1 MEQIMTF
8 TTIFDTVNKIVIPK
22 IQRDF
27 AYGRTD
33 SQTANKRARFLGS
46 IYSKIS
52 NGQPI
57 SLDFVYGDLRDGVL
71 TPLDGQQR
79 LTILFLLYWFASK
92 KENIDLGFLKNF
104 TYETRPSA
112 RDFCEKLVNFTPDL
126 DNQIISEEIKDQNWF
141 PLEWNNDP
149 TIQSMLVVLDDI
161 QKQFSGV
168 MNLREKLENISFHF
182 LAIEKMGLTDELYIK
197 MNSRGKLLSDFE
209 HFKAELEKQISIYNE
224 EKSKTVIEK
233 IDTCWTTLLWEC
245 SEKNKAVDSEF
256 LSYFNFI
263 CNIIRFIDG
272 KPRCNHLSVFE
283 KIDEFFSD
291 KSGQNPERNI
301 QILEQY
307 FDCWFEHDKP
317 INVQAFFDNFIT
329 TQAHEPGK
337 IKLNKSDVFRKCI
350 SGDISLG
357 DTILLYAF
365 IVYRQNMKQIQE
377 KDFRRRIRIVNN
389 LIQNSSD
396 QISDSENRSLGNT
409 LPAII
414 KQVENIIRD
423 GKIKLDLPA
432 NFNSYQLSEEQE
444 KLEWTHN
451 NPEMAES
458 LFTLEDHHLLY
469 GQIAIIGLEN
479 SNLFGQFSRL
489 FEKTNW
495 DLIDCAMLSLGDYF
509 QQENSW
515 RIQIGSSN
523 FDSAWKNLFHKSGST
538 GFDNTKSVLT
548 ELLGKISNESDVS
561 KALEK
566 IAEDFTAGCENKK
579 EFPWKYYYVKYEA
592 FRPGRYGKCI
602 YTSEKPYELIV
613 LWTERQQSAN
623 AYNPFI
629 KALEKAIRNSIS
641 RESWGERIYSMDNNL
656 YIDSDNTNY
665 YIRNAT
671 DEDVQETVE
680 ILQNSDGIDKE
691 DRIRK
696 IQEKMKEVLLY
707 DRSNSQ
713 R

>member
-33 SQTANKRARFLGS
+33 SQTANKRARFLGA

-161 QKQFSGV
+161 QKQFSGIEK
-168 MNLREKLENISFHF
+168 LFDKLENISFHF

-197 MNSRGKLLSDFE
+197 MNSRGKPLSEFE
-209 HFKAELEKQISIYNE
+209 HFKAELEKQISMYDE
-224 EKSKTVIEK
+224 EKAKRVIDK
-233 IDTCWTTLLWEC
+233 IDTYWTTLLWEC
-245 SEKNKAVDSEF
+245 SEKNKAVDNEF
-256 LSYFNFI
+256 LLYFNFI
-263 CNIIRFIDG
+263 CNIIRFMDC

-283 KIDEFFSD
+283 KIDELFSD
-291 KSGQNPERNI
+291 KSGQNLERNI

-307 FDCWFEHDKP
+307 FDCWLEHDKP

-329 TQAHEPGK
+329 TQQAHEPGK

-365 IVYRQNMKQIQE
+365 IVYRQNINE
-377 KDFRRRIRIVNN
+377 IREEDFRRRIRIINN
-389 LIQNSSD
+389 LIQNSSY
-396 QISDSENRSLGNT
+396 QISDSENRSSGNT
-409 LPAII
+409 MPAII
-414 KQVENIIRD
+414 KQTDSIIRD
-423 GKIKLDLPA
+423 GKINFNLSA
-432 NFNSYQLSEEQE
+432 NFNSFQLQEEQN

-451 NPEMAES
+451 HQEMAES
-458 LFTLEDHHLLY
+458 LFELEDHHLLY
-469 GQIAIIGLEN
+469 GQISVIGLEN
-479 SNLFGQFSRL
+479 YNLFEHFLRL
-489 FEKTNW
+489 FKEGNSW

-515 RIQIGSSN
+515 RFQIGSSDL
-523 FDSAWKNLFHKSGST
+523 DSAWKNLFHKSGSA

-548 ELLGKISNESDVS
+548 ELLGKIPTKSDVNVNTELS
-561 KALEK
+561 DN
-566 IAEDFTAGCENKK
+566 IIKK
-579 EFPWKYYYVKYEA
+579 FIDECKHKNEFPWKYYYVRYKV
-592 FRPGRYGKCI
+592 FRPGCYGKFAFDF
-602 YTSEKPYELIV
+602 EHPYDIKV
-613 LWTERQQSAN
+613 LRSKRQLSPN

-629 KALEKAIRNSIS
+629 KALEETIGNSIS
-641 RESWGERIYSMDNNL
+641 KEFLGERIYCRDNNL

-671 DEDVQETVE
+671 DGEVRETVK
-680 ILQNSDGIDKE
+680 IRQNSDGIDQE
-691 DRIRK
+691 DRIK
-696 IQEKMKEVLLY
+696 KMRE
-707 DRSNSQ
+707 RMENF
-713 R
+713 